1 MKYLAHFRTQ
11 TWSPPQPANAHI
23 DHREATPVIAK
34 HDFEDGDEVPGL
46 FIAMGTVSREEFGF
60 SGCR

>member
-1 MKYLAHFRTQ
+1 MT
-11 TWSPPQPANAHI
+11 HI
-23 DHREATPVIAK
+23 DHGKATPVIAK

-46 FIAMGTVSREEFGF
+46 FITMGTVSREEFGF

>member
-1 MKYLAHFRTQ
+1 M
-11 TWSPPQPANAHI
+11 AHI